1 MIGEAPAR
9 PFGPSPL
16 RRRSSVRRT
25 TTIDTSWPEGRGEPM
40 RMVARGRD
48 LATDAMGRAIVL
60 EEQEIVIVASARHEI
75 LAIEAKPPVA
85 GADALVGV
93 RAGGASRLA
102 LAGALADRRGTL
114 AFQLFDDFAGASLV
128 AGWAWS
134 RWTDDFGASLRAARA
149 QSNAGRSGAMI
160 GVCTGFAP
168 GSTALTPAGEPDHAI
183 QSATPVGPLEHPDDP
198 DGWHPLTAQD
208 GVPGM
213 RRARRLDLWR
223 EGASLYADIGFQDS
237 ATAPTGDRVA
247 VHEYHVGATIDPATM
262 ALAAVSADPR
272 ILPYR
277 ECPGAVA
284 NIGRMIGR
292 PVGEL
297 RGEVLST
304 LSGALGCTHL
314 NDVLR
319 SLADVPAIMAKWD
332 AGA

>member
-1 MIGEAPAR
+1 
-9 PFGPSPL
+9 
-16 RRRSSVRRT
+16 
-25 TTIDTSWPEGRGEPM
+25 
-40 RMVARGRD
+40 
-48 LATDAMGRAIVL
+48 
-60 EEQEIVIVASARHEI
+60 
-75 LAIEAKPPVA
+75 
-85 GADALVGV
+85 
-93 RAGGASRLA
+93 
-102 LAGALADRRGTL
+102 
-114 AFQLFDDFAGASLV
+114 
-128 AGWAWS
+128 
-134 RWTDDFGASLRAARA
+134 
-149 QSNAGRSGAMI
+149 MI

-183 QSATPVGPLEHPDDP
+183 QSATAVGPLEHPDEP
-198 DGWHPLTAQD
+198 DGWHPMTTQD
-208 GVPGM
+208 GAPGM

-237 ATAPTGDRVA
+237 ATAPTGSRVA
-247 VHEYHVGATIDPATM
+247 VHEYHVAATIDPATM
-262 ALAAVSADPR
+262 TLAAVSADPR

-319 SLADVPAIMAKWD
+319 SLADVPAIMAKW
-332 AGA
+332 